1 MYKLILFTILI
12 FFLILV
18 HVNIHFERNVDIMSH
33 RQLKSIQNVFLT
45 VLHELQI
52 EHNVYSN
59 WYSVDY

>member
-1 MYKLILFTILI
+1 MYELILFTILN
-12 FFLILV
+12 FFKILV

-45 VLHELQI
+45 VLHKLQI

-59 WYSVDY
+59 